1 MQGRIDPCFHVVY
14 GRFCPCYLN
23 VTAEIETNYIFSV
36 LIVQMYTFGELLADS
51 CGTFCGLLNMNN
63 TKTWI
68 HLPLYQHF
76 RLVVV

>member
-1 MQGRIDPCFHVVY
+1 
-14 GRFCPCYLN
+14 
-23 VTAEIETNYIFSV
+23 
-36 LIVQMYTFGELLADS
+36 MYTFGELLADS